1 MVYVRKSLWLGIIPF
16 MTEKKSAELTPAIAD
31 FTLSRFGLYLPLTYG
46 NKLEIEISSDWKRT
60 CILFLGGGGDVIQ
73 HMLGLLLLVSFSSAA
88 DVWVV
93 LLCWGRGFVGS
104 LGLLGSSPATAVEKG
119 SVIRESSCSHFWLYI
134 ILAMI
139 YQGRACLPYN
149 WISWNPLS
157 SLTLCCY

>member
-1 MVYVRKSLWLGIIPF
+1 
-16 MTEKKSAELTPAIAD
+16 MTEKRSTELTPAIAD
-31 FTLSRFGLYLPLTYG
+31 FNLSCFVLYLPLTYT
-46 NKLEIEISSDWKRT
+46 NKLEIEISSDWKGT
-60 CILFLGGGGDVIQ
+60 CTLFLWGGNVIQ

-119 SVIRESSCSHFWLYI
+119 SLIRESSCSHFWLYI

-139 YQGRACLPYN
+139 YQGRACLPCN

>member
-1 MVYVRKSLWLGIIPF
+1 MVYVGKFLWLGIIPF
-16 MTEKKSAELTPAIAD
+16 ITGKRSTELTPAIAD
-31 FTLSRFGLYLPLTYG
+31 FTLSCFGLYLPLTHS

-60 CILFLGGGGDVIQ
+60 CILFLWGENVIQ

-139 YQGRACLPYN
+139 YQGRACLPCN